1 MELQAF
7 LGSADAQNNVAAY
20 VQSPWLQAV
29 MGRFLSHKP
38 GRSGNFV
45 SHRLLKQYPDTPLL
59 PR

>member
-7 LGSADAQNNVAAY
+7 LGSADAQNHAAAY

-38 GRSGNFV
+38 GRSGNFA
-45 SHRLLKQYPDTPLL
+45 SHRPLKQYPDTPLL